1 MKKLTL
7 YLSLIV
13 FLGFMA
19 AGCTDLEEKVYSQ
32 VPVSS
37 YGSTEAEIN
46 SLIAPIYSRLRDFN
60 AIRSGVNN
68 TTDMFVTPTRRG
80 DRKSVV

>member
-19 AGCTDLEEKVYSQ
+19 AGCTDLEGNGPGYMETSDKPDY
-32 VPVSS
+32 
-37 YGSTEAEIN
+37 
-46 SLIAPIYSRLRDFN
+46 
-60 AIRSGVNN
+60 
-68 TTDMFVTPTRRG
+68 
-80 DRKSVV
+80 